1 MKYNLQLFSTVFI
14 SLVFATA
21 IWISNNRLGL
31 QLRDQVLRNRAEV
44 LQAITLVHQESVIE
58 AYGDLSID
66 NAADQLIIME
76 EISELSGANG
86 FRLYTEDGNY
96 IYSFP
101 ETIREGF
108 LNSKQIIN
116 LKSLTPYS
124 ELYEKVNIED
134 WILTPDFEKTNEDIS
149 ILVITLPLSAAD
161 DKKLHGIVQLILDGD
176 NVRNDIYELNNRI
189 KSQSLFIFFAGL
201 ALIIIVQMV
210 SYRLLSLINK
220 RLIKRTEALNNANQA
235 LALSDKVSA
244 VGSISS
250 HLVHGLRNPLS
261 AVKAHLK
268 NLPAETESSEAIL
281 ATERMGKMIED
292 VVMTLRENESEISYQ
307 ISITELLYVLSD
319 RLANI
324 AEVNNV
330 KLVFESNDNLQL
342 DNRKAGLIL
351 LIMENI
357 ICNAIEA
364 CGSNGEIFIRSHG
377 AGVLRISDNGPG
389 IPNNLKE
396 KLFKAGNSTKEQGSG
411 LGLAIS
417 KKLSISI
424 GAELILFETGTNG
437 TTFELRL

>member
-1 MKYNLQLFSTVFI
+1 MKYNLQLFSTAFI
-14 SLVFATA
+14 SLVFAAA

-31 QLRDQVLRNRAEV
+31 QLRDQVLTNRAEV

-124 ELYEKVNIED
+124 ELYENVNIED

-149 ILVITLPLSAAD
+149 ILEITLPLSSAN
-161 DKKLHGIVQLILDGD
+161 DKKLRGIVQLILDGE

-201 ALIIIVQMV
+201 ALIIIVQIV

-220 RLIKRTEALNNANQA
+220 RLTNRTEALNNANQA

-261 AVKAHLK
+261 AVKAHLR

-281 ATERMGKMIED
+281 AIERMGRMIED
-292 VVMTLRENESEISYQ
+292 VVMTLRENESEMSYQ
-307 ISITELLYVLSD
+307 ITISELLYVLSG
-319 RLANI
+319 RLENI

-330 KLVFESNDNLQL
+330 KLVFESNDNLEL

-364 CGSNGEIFIRSHG
+364 CGNNGKIFVKSHG
-377 AGVLRISDNGPG
+377 AGI
-389 IPNNLKE
+389 
-396 KLFKAGNSTKEQGSG
+396 
-411 LGLAIS
+411 
-417 KKLSISI
+417 
-424 GAELILFETGTNG
+424 
-437 TTFELRL
+437 

>member
-31 QLRDQVLRNRAEV
+31 QLRDQVLTNRAEV

-66 NAADQLIIME
+66 IAADQLIIME

-124 ELYEKVNIED
+124 ELYENVNIED

-149 ILVITLPLSAAD
+149 ILVVTLPLSAAD
-161 DKKLHGIVQLILDGD
+161 DKKLHGIVQLILDGE

-201 ALIIIVQMV
+201 ALIIIVQIV
-210 SYRLLSLINK
+210 SYRLKDI
-220 RLIKRTEALNNANQA
+220 
-235 LALSDKVSA
+235 
-244 VGSISS
+244 
-250 HLVHGLRNPLS
+250 
-261 AVKAHLK
+261 
-268 NLPAETESSEAIL
+268 
-281 ATERMGKMIED
+281 
-292 VVMTLRENESEISYQ
+292 
-307 ISITELLYVLSD
+307 
-319 RLANI
+319 
-324 AEVNNV
+324 
-330 KLVFESNDNLQL
+330 
-342 DNRKAGLIL
+342 
-351 LIMENI
+351 
-357 ICNAIEA
+357 
-364 CGSNGEIFIRSHG
+364 
-377 AGVLRISDNGPG
+377 
-389 IPNNLKE
+389 
-396 KLFKAGNSTKEQGSG
+396 
-411 LGLAIS
+411 
-417 KKLSISI
+417 
-424 GAELILFETGTNG
+424 
-437 TTFELRL
+437 